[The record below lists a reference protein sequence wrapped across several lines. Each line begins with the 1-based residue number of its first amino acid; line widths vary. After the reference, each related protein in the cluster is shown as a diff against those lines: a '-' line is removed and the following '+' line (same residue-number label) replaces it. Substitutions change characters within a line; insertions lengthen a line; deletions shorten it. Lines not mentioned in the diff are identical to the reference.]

1 VLYGAP
7 KLVLCP
13 LLKPNLY
20 TSAPVLLLVLYLPV
34 QIPDQPPFIVRVE
47 PILPLTFVRELDHEW
62 LVVSII
68 LVSFW
73 QS

>member
-1 VLYGAP
+1 MSTLQA
-7 KLVLCP
+7 LFIHLC
-13 LLKPNLY
+13 
-20 TSAPVLLLVLYLPV
+20 TSAFVGLVPV
-34 QIPDQPPFIVRVE
+34 QIPDRPRFIVWVE
-47 PILPLTFVRELDHEW
+47 PILPFTFVRKLDHEW